1 MPLIADSEHSI
12 ATALRR
18 VGELLAADSQ
28 RLSVVVIGD
37 AAMNLLGI
45 VERSTKDVDILALG
59 NNTPGSGGLPLRE
72 PPTPLPQPLLSAIQ
86 TVARDMNLEATWLNA
101 GPALQWK
108 QGLPP
113 GLETRIDWRCY
124 GGGLDVG
131 VVARVD
137 LIYFKLYAAADQTS
151 TASVHFQDLLALRP
165 TAQELANATAWVREQ
180 DASSEF
186 HTVVDRVV
194 DHAIRTALR

>member
-1 MPLIADSEHSI
+1 MLLTPESEHSI

-18 VGELLAADSQ
+18 VGELLAADRE
-28 RLSVVVIGD
+28 RLSIVVIGG

-45 VERSTKDVDILALG
+45 VERATKDVDILAIG
-59 NNTPGSGGLPLRE
+59 NSTPSSGGLPLSE
-72 PPTPLPQPLLSAIQ
+72 PPTPLPQPLLNAIQ
-86 TVARDMNLEATWLNA
+86 TVARDMNLETTWLNA

-113 GLETRIDWRCY
+113 GLETRIDWRSY

-137 LIYFKLYAAADQTS
+137 LISFKLYAAADQTS
-151 TASVHFQDLLALRP
+151 PESVHFQDLLALRP
-165 TAQELANATAWVREQ
+165 TAQELANAAAWVREQ
-180 DASSEF
+180 DTSPEF
-186 HTVVDRVV
+186 HSVVERVV
-194 DHAIRTALR
+194 DHAIRMALR

>member
-1 MPLIADSEHSI
+1 
-12 ATALRR
+12 
-18 VGELLAADSQ
+18 
-28 RLSVVVIGD
+28 
-37 AAMNLLGI
+37 
-45 VERSTKDVDILALG
+45 
-59 NNTPGSGGLPLRE
+59 
-72 PPTPLPQPLLSAIQ
+72 
-86 TVARDMNLEATWLNA
+86 MNLEATWLNA

-131 VVARVD
+131 VVARVN

-151 TASVHFQDLLALRP
+151 PASVHFQDLLALRP